1 MMMPAPVAAL
11 TTPLYRLATSAR
23 LRCRPAGP
31 PSNGAFWL
39 LLLLAAAVV
48 ALLLLLLAALP
59 PVEQDK
65 TRVCANKGVW
75 QQRLVGSS
83 RSPKSQNSGR

>member
-1 MMMPAPVAAL
+1 MMTPAPVAAL

-39 LLLLAAAVV
+39 LLLLLAAAVV

-65 TRVCANKGVW
+65 GVGGYKGVLGG
-75 QQRLVGSS
+75 QGLTGSS
-83 RSPKSQNSGR
+83 RLPNQTC